1 MKHLLRNVLLLSTL
15 FSLGACASSG
25 PAAPAASTAAD
36 TTRRTTATSAA
47 TTPAED
53 LSRYRPVFA
62 APKAPAVAPAAP
74 SRLVTPTNHVNA
86 QVEQRLR
93 DQAFTNQNVKYAQ
106 GYRILAYVGLQ
117 KEQAMAVRRAVIS
130 RYPEETD
137 YLAYKQP
144 IFRLWIGD
152 YLTRLEAEQ
161 ALVRIRP
168 LAPKAELE
176 SAQVIINKTTF

>member
-1 MKHLLRNVLLLSTL
+1 MKHLLRNVPLLSTL
-15 FSLGACASSG
+15 FVLGACASSG
-25 PAAPAASTAAD
+25 PAAPAASTATPD
-36 TTRRTTATSAA
+36 TTRRTPAAA
-47 TTPAED
+47 TPTED

-62 APKAPAVAPAAP
+62 APKAPAAAPATPARP
-74 SRLVTPTNHVNA
+74 VTPTNHVNP
-86 QVEQRLR
+86 QIEQRLR

-106 GYRILAYVGLQ
+106 GYRILAYVGLE

-137 YLAYKQP
+137 YLTYKQP

-161 ALVRIRP
+161 ALLRIRP

>member
-25 PAAPAASTAAD
+25 PAAPAASTATPD
-36 TTRRTTATSAA
+36 TTRRTSAA
-47 TTPAED
+47 ATPTED

-62 APKAPAVAPAAP
+62 APKAPAAAPATPARP
-74 SRLVTPTNHVNA
+74 VTPTNHVNP
-86 QVEQRLR
+86 QIEQRLR

-106 GYRILAYVGLQ
+106 GYRILAYVGLE

-161 ALVRIRP
+161 ALIRIRP

>member
-25 PAAPAASTAAD
+25 PGKPAASSAPDTA
-36 TTRRTTATSAA
+36 RRTTSSSA
-47 TTPAED
+47 PAED

-62 APKAPAVAPAAP
+62 APKVPMVVHVAPARPVA
-74 SRLVTPTNHVNA
+74 PTNHVNA
-86 QVEQRLR
+86 QIEQRLR
-93 DQAFTNQNVKYAQ
+93 DQSYTNKNVKYAQ
-106 GYRILAYVGLQ
+106 GFRILAYVGLE
-117 KEQAMAVRRAVIS
+117 KDQAMSIRRTIIS

-152 YLTRLEAEQ
+152 YTTRLEAEQ
-161 ALVRIRP
+161 ALQRIRS
-168 LAPKAELE
+168 LAPKAQLE
-176 SAQVIINKTTF
+176 SAQVVLNKTSF